1 MERVRLAIVVDRPLR
16 GDECLAHDLAPEH
29 PLAIFIGTS
38 PRKMFTSIGSKSSRS
53 SKSVTGPDTRSTMA
67 ADSNETANLP

>member
-38 PRKMFTSIGSKSSRS
+38 PPEDVHLDWFEVEQVKQIGDGSRHALHY
-53 SKSVTGPDTRSTMA
+53 GRQR
-67 ADSNETANLP
+67 